1 MYNVCYAVSAVHPS
15 MPDDLL
21 VALNEASVEG
31 LALVDSVILRYYNI
45 PSIYTKRPKYRIAP
59 KETWKDIGTLLGD
72 GWGDC
77 KDFVAWRL
85 AELRKQG
92 VSCKAESIVQR
103 QGNRLLFH
111 TYIRFADGH
120 VEDPARELGMP

>member
-21 VALNEASVEG
+21 CALNAAAVEG
-31 LALVDSVILRYYNI
+31 LALVDAVILRYYVI
-45 PSIYTKRPKYRIAP
+45 PSIYSIKPAYRIAP
-59 KETWKDIGTLLGD
+59 KETWKDIGALLTD
-72 GWGDC
+72 RWGDC

-85 AELRKQG
+85 AELRKQN
-92 VSCKAESIVQR
+92 VNAWAESIVQR
-103 QGNRLLFH
+103 EGNRLLFH

-120 VEDPARELGMP
+120 LEDPARILGMP